1 MPPLT
6 NDFVACMYGLSK
18 YIRYMFEFCYSSVFT
33 AKMLINFISEK
44 NIISYMGCMTQLYF
58 FSFLPFLKYMLT
70 SMAICMAIHIQMYVA
85 ICKPLLYHVV
95 ISSKVCYNL
104 MLGSYLMTFPGAIG
118 HAGCM
123 LRLTFC
129 HAKTINHYFCDILP
143 LLKLSCTSIHINDLV
158 VFIVVGTNII
168 VPSLTNFVS
177 YGLIL
182 TNIFRISS
190 MEGRSKAFSTFCRH
204 IIVVSLFFA
213 SCTLMYLK
221 PSSAGYMDE
230 RKVSSLFYTNMVP
243 RMNPLI
249 YSLRNKNV
257 KAALRKTLSRTEF

>member
-1 MPPLT
+1 
-6 NDFVACMYGLSK
+6 
-18 YIRYMFEFCYSSVFT
+18 
-33 AKMLINFISEK
+33 
-44 NIISYMGCMTQLYF
+44 
-58 FSFLPFLKYMLT
+58 
-70 SMAICMAIHIQMYVA
+70 MAICMAIHIQMYVA

-143 LLKLSCTSIHINDLV
+143 LLKLSCTSIHISDLV

-177 YGLIL
+177 YGVIL

-190 MEGRSKAFSTFCRH
+190 MEGRSKAFSTFCPH
-204 IIVVSLFFA
+204 IIAVSLFFE

-230 RKVSSLFYTNMVP
+230 RKVSSLFYTNMVA
-243 RMNPLI
+243 RMNTLI